1 MKHDISPSRKQWIS
15 GHTAIIIGGRWE
27 TLMTNFGYV
36 KKDMDQEL

>member
-15 GHTAIIIGGRWE
+15 GHTTIIISGRQE
-27 TLMTNFGYV
+27 TPMTNFGYI